1 MISPDDTNRILMRI
15 EHAIVTCATVNDVA
29 TAFMRIL
36 KIELPHFDWVGVYWL
51 RGKELHLGPFEGSAT
66 EHERIYLGDGV
77 CGTAVAEGTNQIVR
91 DVRDRENYIACN
103 ATTRSEIVVLIRDSF
118 GGVLGQIDADS
129 NLIDAFDHTDEM
141 LLEAVG
147 NRLAAF
153 ARRRGGSEKED
164 AAAAPV
170 DGE

>member
-15 EHAIVTCATVNDVA
+15 EHAMATCATVNDVA

-36 KIELPHFDWVGVYWL
+36 KIELPHFAWVGVYWL
-51 RGKELHLGPFEGSAT
+51 RGKELHLGPYEGSPT
-66 EHERIYLGDGV
+66 EHRRIYMGDGV

-91 DVRDRENYIACN
+91 DVRERENYIACS
-103 ATTRSEIVVLIRDSF
+103 ASTRSEIVVLIRDSF

-129 NLIDAFDHTDEM
+129 NQVDAFDHTDEM

-147 NRLAAF
+147 SRLAAF
-153 ARRRGGSEKED
+153 ARRRGGTETDSDDKGSVDED
-164 AAAAPV
+164 
-170 DGE
+170 